1 MNKPIIFLLEEDD
14 HTRSML
20 NAMLRNKG
28 YSIMP
33 SASKD
38 DAVLLADEGLIT
50 ADIVLVDLMKKTPE
64 ETLEFGQM
72 LLQHGKLDASL
83 IVLAAMYGD
92 ELAGTIS
99 QVGENEY
106 IVHLDT
112 GDELFDLI
120 STLTK
125 IDKSGLK

>member
-20 NAMLRNKG
+20 HAMLRNRG
-28 YSIMP
+28 YIVIP

-38 DAVLLADEGLIT
+38 DAILMAEDGLIT
-50 ADIVLVDLMKKTPE
+50 ADVVLVDLMRKTPE
-64 ETLEFGQM
+64 ETLEFGRM
-72 LLQHGKLDASL
+72 LLKHGKLNASL

-92 ELAGTIS
+92 DLEGTIS

-106 IVHLDT
+106 IVHIGT

-120 STLTK
+120 STVTK
-125 IDKSGLK
+125 IDKSGFE